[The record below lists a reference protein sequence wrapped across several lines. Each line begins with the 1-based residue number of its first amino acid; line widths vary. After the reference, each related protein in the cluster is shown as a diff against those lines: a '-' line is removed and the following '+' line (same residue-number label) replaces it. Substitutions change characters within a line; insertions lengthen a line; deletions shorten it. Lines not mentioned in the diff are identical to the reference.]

1 MDILKLIVQTFN
13 LLFNSLSQFPFYLFI
28 ILLIIGYHITL
39 SLIRDNKY
47 VKSVQKLQI
56 SNIISSEKLTSKPLI
71 SFIVPA
77 WKEDQTLNKT
87 LNAILNLSYPNYKVI
102 INAGGNEETIR
113 IANSFKKYNNF
124 TILNQKQGRGK
135 ITAINDAI
143 NQVSDGI
150 IFLMDADVQVNDN
163 LILNMIDPIIN
174 ANEVVVTAGL
184 KPHESIRNK
193 DLVKFLYID
202 RNPRFR
208 KKPVRY
214 GDIIGIVTAIKYEV
228 IQNINEFTV
237 AKLSD
242 DGRVI
247 GKDLKKKNYKIYRIV
262 ELSGET
268 YNFPEKISDFIPQQL
283 RWMENAYYRRIE
295 EGKKLFLLKKFLTT
309 LLSIYLLIIPFLAFN
324 INLIVIGLYILLFIY
339 IKKIRKL
346 IFFKKSEP
354 SSIEINFNIV
364 FYIKLIF
371 YIYVE
376 ALLNVIVAI
385 ETIFFKDKY
394 KKRKNI
400 S

>member
-1 MDILKLIVQTFN
+1 
-13 LLFNSLSQFPFYLFI
+13 
-28 ILLIIGYHITL
+28 
-39 SLIRDNKY
+39 
-47 VKSVQKLQI
+47 
-56 SNIISSEKLTSKPLI
+56 
-71 SFIVPA
+71 
-77 WKEDQTLNKT
+77 
-87 LNAILNLSYPNYKVI
+87 
-102 INAGGNEETIR
+102 
-113 IANSFKKYNNF
+113 NNF